1 MKGWCPSESTAQFSF
16 GCGARR
22 RWKRG
27 VQKGTGVEAG
37 HFGRDGMKGED
48 IPTVHTHREKAFL
61 GGLKAWS
68 AQRSDDQSTIYCCN
82 SKSTYCDGSGD
93 CHPGKVCTAVYTTTA
108 QRAMSPSPRKIGCN
122 SSYPLTAP
130 ACELPGSHWA
140 CTETQHRGLDHPRP
154 HCKGPT
160 TARTRPAVV

>member
-1 MKGWCPSESTAQFSF
+1 MGHSGERMKGWYPSESTAQFSF

-82 SKSTYCDGSGD
+82 SK
-93 CHPGKVCTAVYTTTA
+93 GKGVA
-108 QRAMSPSPRKIGCN
+108 
-122 SSYPLTAP
+122 L
-130 ACELPGSHWA
+130 SHRLLGRVKA
-140 CTETQHRGLDHPRP
+140 L
-154 HCKGPT
+154 KGRIHT
-160 TARTRPAVV
+160 HARVVSVT